1 MLAADGESSPGSWAD
16 GLHAEAVPSRA
27 VALPPQAAPYLNRL
41 RDALAHHRATAAP
54 EDLEAGFGAARAVV
68 ASVAQPRPDGRPDV
82 EEMRRL
88 AVQLPEFGEF
98 VSVAADEAGR
108 LARAATTSL
117 WAQLELRSPP
127 PAWTPPERDAARML
141 FACACAPGQDP
152 DPSRLRDGLR
162 ALAAG
167 RLAGL
172 LAAELAASEDAW
184 ERALG
189 ERYQSV
195 RHRCAPRTTWRSR
208 GLSDLLREDER
219 SRAAVTARLER
230 WLAGGGAAAALGAE
244 LEAAL
249 VHARTPP
256 RFA

>member
-1 MLAADGESSPGSWAD
+1 LLAADGESPPGSWGD
-16 GLHAEAVPSRA
+16 GLHVEAQPSRA

-68 ASVAQPRPDGRPDV
+68 ASVTQPRPDGRPDV

-88 AVQLPEFGEF
+88 AAQLAEFGEF

-108 LARAATTSL
+108 LARVAITSL
-117 WAQLELRSPP
+117 WAELGLRSPP

-152 DPSRLRDGLR
+152 DPARLRDGLR

-172 LAAELAASEDAW
+172 LAAELAGSEDAW

-189 ERYQSV
+189 DRYQSV

-208 GLSDLLREDER
+208 GLSELLREDER
-219 SRAAVTARLER
+219 SRAAVTARLAR